1 MATLKEILER
11 AEQEKPDAF
20 SNPVKAR
27 WLTELEGKIALDCFH
42 MSPKEAQTVLY
53 GWPKDE
59 NKVLLVRFPN
69 EEIYSLYL
77 EAMIDFHNGEPDR
90 YQNTMER
97 FNQAFLGF
105 KQWLLM
111 TFDDNPQGYLEMFR
125 EEDAE

>member
-1 MATLKEILER
+1 MATLKEIIER
-11 AEQEKPDAF
+11 VENEKPDAF
-20 SNPVKAR
+20 DSPTKAN
-27 WLTELEGKIALDCFH
+27 WLTELEGKIALDCFL
-42 MSPKEAQTVLY
+42 MSPKEAQTVRY
-53 GWPKDE
+53 SWPKDE

-69 EEIYSLYL
+69 EDIYALYL

-105 KQWLLM
+105 KQWLRM

-125 EEDAE
+125 EEAEE

>member
-27 WLTELEGKIALDCFH
+27 WLTELEGKIALDCFQ
-42 MSPKEAQTVLY
+42 MSPKEAQALRY
-53 GWPKDE
+53 SWPQDQ
-59 NKVLLVRFPN
+59 NKVMLVRFPN
-69 EEIYSLYL
+69 EEIYALYL

-111 TFDDNPQGYLEMFR
+111 TFEDNPMVYLEMFR
-125 EEDAE
+125 EEDAV